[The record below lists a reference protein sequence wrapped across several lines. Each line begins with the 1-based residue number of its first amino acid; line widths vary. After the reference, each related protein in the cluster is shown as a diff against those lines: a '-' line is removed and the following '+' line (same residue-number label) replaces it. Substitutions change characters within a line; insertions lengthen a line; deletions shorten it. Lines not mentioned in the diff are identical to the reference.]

1 MLRLTWLV
9 NSQHYEIQSYDFL
22 GICEYYCG
30 NLERAAYFHQKM
42 TLGQIEKDV
51 NVKNIS
57 LMKFNLRKYTNN
69 PSSINH
75 NYKKVEEKE
84 KDIED

>member
-1 MLRLTWLV
+1 
-9 NSQHYEIQSYDFL
+9 
-22 GICEYYCG
+22 
-30 NLERAAYFHQKM
+30 M